1 MRPDQRDAAYLWD
14 MLDAARN
21 AIEFTRFKT
30 LDDFVE
36 DRMLQYAVERAV
48 EIVGEAANRVSPAF
62 HQAHPEV
69 PWRKIVGQRNVLAHE
84 YGDVD
89 PSMMWDLARLHL
101 PVLVQQIERLI
112 PSDEREG
119 DASTS

>member
-14 MLDAARN
+14 MLDAARS
-21 AIEFTRFKT
+21 AIEFTRDKT
-30 LDDFVE
+30 LADFLG

-48 EIVGEAANRVSPAF
+48 EIVGEAANRLSSPF
-62 HQAHPEV
+62 QQAHPEV

-101 PVLVQQIERLI
+101 PTLIRQLEGLI
-112 PSDEREG
+112 PSEEQGEDVP
-119 DASTS
+119 TS

>member
-14 MLDAARN
+14 MLDAARS
-21 AIEFTRFKT
+21 AIKFTQDKT
-30 LDDFVE
+30 QADFLK

-48 EIVGEAANRVSPAF
+48 EILGEAANRLSLAF
-62 HQAHPEV
+62 QQAHPEV

-89 PSMMWDLARLHL
+89 PSMMWDLIQLHL
-101 PVLVQQIERLI
+101 PGLIQQLEGLI
-112 PSDEREG
+112 PPNDPG
-119 DASTS
+119 DLSIS

>member
-1 MRPDQRDAAYLWD
+1 MQPDQRDAAYLWD

-21 AIEFTRFKT
+21 AIEFTRDKT
-30 LDDFVE
+30 LADFLG
-36 DRMLQYAVERAV
+36 DRIAVERAV
-48 EIVGEAANRVSPAF
+48 EIVGEVANRLSPAF
-62 HQAHPEV
+62 QQAHPEV

-101 PVLVQQIERLI
+101 PDLVRQLEKMI
-112 PSDEREG
+112 PSDEKGENVPK
-119 DASTS
+119 S

>member
-1 MRPDQRDAAYLWD
+1 
-14 MLDAARN
+14 MLDAARH
-21 AIEFTRFKT
+21 AIEFTRGRT

-48 EIVGEAANRVSPAF
+48 EIVGEAADRLSPAF
-62 HQAHPEV
+62 HQAHPEI

-101 PVLVQQIERLI
+101 PILIQQLERLI
-112 PSDEREG
+112 PSDEGAE
-119 DASTS
+119 DVPTS